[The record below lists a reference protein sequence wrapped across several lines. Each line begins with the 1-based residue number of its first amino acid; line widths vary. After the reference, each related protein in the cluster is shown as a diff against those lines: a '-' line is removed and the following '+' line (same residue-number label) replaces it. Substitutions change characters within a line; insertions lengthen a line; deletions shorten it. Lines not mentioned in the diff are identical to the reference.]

1 MLPLRLKA
9 KGRSFGLTICKAS
22 FSDGGFSFGG
32 VTIFSTRVCVGVNI
46 LSELV
51 ASMSL
56 FNTT

>member
-22 FSDGGFSFGG
+22 FSDGGLSLGG
-32 VTIFSTRVCVGVNI
+32 VATSTTRVCVGVNI

-56 FNTT
+56 IDTT